1 MDENITKAKII
12 SKISARPIII
22 PINPWILP
30 FVDNDIAPK
39 ITAGKH
45 KRINIEGRLSP
56 IIVSPESTAQARDK
70 FPIRELSLL
79 SKSSIDFDLS
89 NLFSLIG
96 NDAKA
101 IFTNTASKVDK
112 NIFFIII
119 LIFNVFN

>member
-1 MDENITKAKII
+1 MDENITKVKII

-39 ITAGKH
+39 TTAGKH
-45 KRINIEGRLSP
+45 KRINIGGSP

-70 FPIRELSLL
+70 FPKRELSLL

-89 NLFSLIG
+89 NLFSFMG

-101 IFTNTASKVDK
+101 VFTNTASKVDN

-119 LIFNVFN
+119 LIFNVFD